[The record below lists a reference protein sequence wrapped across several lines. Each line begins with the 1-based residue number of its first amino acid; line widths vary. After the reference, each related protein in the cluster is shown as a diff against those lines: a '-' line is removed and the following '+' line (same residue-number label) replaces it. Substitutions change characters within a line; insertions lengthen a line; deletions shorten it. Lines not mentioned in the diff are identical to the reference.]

1 VGGAGERVFDADEVC
16 GVRDNFARTAFMVA
30 LVSLQTVPVSA
41 EPVNRWWSGWGMG
54 VSEYGWS
61 GSDGSTIYM
70 TCENRTEVGL
80 RVAIRDI
87 DPKPKS
93 EIVFALNGQ
102 KISFWTKPNGEIE
115 TQSRV
120 SMNNVYFLFDELKN
134 GSNMTLSFN
143 GLSKRFNLAGS
154 SKGLGSEFCA

>member
-1 VGGAGERVFDADEVC
+1 MISAATRKAV
-16 GVRDNFARTAFMVA
+16 TVA
-30 LVSLQTVPVSA
+30 LVALQITPAFA

-70 TCENRTEVGL
+70 TCESRTDVGL
-80 RVAIRDI
+80 RVAIRGI

-93 EIVFALNGQ
+93 EIVVVLNGQ
-102 KISFWTKPNGEIE
+102 KISFWTTPNGDVE

-134 GSNMTLSFN
+134 GSKMTLSFN
-143 GLSKRFNLAGS
+143 GLSKSFNLAGS